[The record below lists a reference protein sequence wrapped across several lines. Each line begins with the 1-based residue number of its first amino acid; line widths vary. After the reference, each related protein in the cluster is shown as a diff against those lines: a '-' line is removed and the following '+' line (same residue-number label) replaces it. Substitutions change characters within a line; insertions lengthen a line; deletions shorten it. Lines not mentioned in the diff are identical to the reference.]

1 MKIIR
6 VGMVG
11 AGQIARKH
19 MGEYRK
25 IPGVELV
32 AICSGHVETARAAAE
47 EWGIPNVCR
56 DYKELIAR
64 QDLDVVDVCVHNRLH
79 AAIVIDALNAGHNV
93 YCEKPLSSS
102 YADGKAMVEAAERSG
117 RLLHIQLARLYWPET
132 RAAKRLVDGGALGDI
147 YYAKA
152 VGFRRRNRPYVD
164 GYGTPSFVK
173 KEISAGGAVLDMMV
187 YQVSRML
194 YLLGNPRVERISGRT
209 FQKTGMYEDRREKSG
224 YDVEEFGTGFVR
236 FANGAVMHV
245 DESWAIHLPEL
256 GASCMAGDKGGVLFD
271 PFRFSTT
278 LCDLELD
285 CTGHLP
291 EMERRW
297 LSTDDRE
304 IAYTSSEQHLIAAL
318 RGVVTPIDT
327 AHLALNTLLIQEGI
341 YLSERL
347 GREVSAREVEELSE
361 KTV

>member
-1 MKIIR
+1 MKTVRIAMI
-6 VGMVG
+6 G
-11 AGQIARKH
+11 AGQIAQRH
-19 MGEYRK
+19 LEEYRN
-25 IPGVELV
+25 IPGVEIV
-32 AICSGHVETARAAAE
+32 AICSGHRSTAEAVAAK
-47 EWGIPNVCR
+47 WGIPEVCEDHR
-56 DYKELIAR
+56 EVIAR
-64 QDLDVVDVCVHNRLH
+64 KDLDVVDVCVHNRLH
-79 AAIVIDALNAGHNV
+79 APIVIDALNAGQNV

-102 YADGKAMVEAAERSG
+102 YADGKAMVEAAERNG
-117 RLLHIQLARLYWPET
+117 KLLHIQLARLYWPET
-132 RAAKRLVDGGALGDI
+132 RAAMRLVQGGALGDI

-164 GYGTPSFVK
+164 GYGTTSFVR

-194 YLLGNPRVERISGRT
+194 YLLGNPQVERISGRT
-209 FQKTGMYEDRREKSG
+209 FQRTGMYEDRREKSG

-256 GASCMAGDKGGVLFD
+256 GASCMAGDKGGILFD

-278 LCDLELD
+278 MCDLELD

-297 LSTDDRE
+297 LSTDPRE
-304 IAYTSSEQHLIAAL
+304 VAYTSSQQHLVAAL
-318 RGVVTPIDT
+318 RGDIQPIDT

-341 YLSERL
+341 YLSEKL
-347 GREVSAREVEELSE
+347 GREVTAAEVEAMSE
-361 KTV
+361 KTI